1 MNLLMK
7 KFATFFTIVC
17 MGTVIMGAAPASS
30 AEQKVIPAIQLVEAQ
45 QRPLLIQ
52 GAMDVETEILM
63 AAIENPEDVTLG
75 VWKYTKG
82 TLNGYPVVISRT
94 RIGMVNAAASTTLAI
109 EHFNPVAII
118 NQGTAGGHAPELHKY
133 DIVLGKEVVNMG
145 AFKTEFADKGE
156 GIHPTTWAPMSL
168 EVMDQETGEW
178 TEVNRFQADEEL
190 LAAANSVTDTYT
202 KGNVVEGTI
211 GSADEWNKEIDRI
224 LWLNETL
231 GTSAEEMETAAVAQ
245 IAATYDIPFLSIRI
259 LSNNEVHKEVYDRTT
274 GEDSQAFTLE
284 VAKAYIN
291 DYLLD
296 DENESS
302 LTTEASTKTNP

>member
-1 MNLLMK
+1 MNKLIK
-7 KFATFFTIVC
+7 KSMTLFAVVS
-17 MGTVIMGAAPASS
+17 MGAVMMGAAPASS
-30 AEQKVIPAIQLVEAQ
+30 VNKEVIPAVQLVEAV

-52 GAMDVETEILM
+52 GAMDVETEIMM
-63 AAIENPEDVTLG
+63 AALENTEDITLG

-118 NQGTAGGHAPELHKY
+118 NQGTAGGHDPELHKY

-145 AFKTEFADKGE
+145 AFKTDFTEKGD
-156 GIHPTTWAPMSL
+156 GIHPTTWKPMTL
-168 EVMDQETGEW
+168 EIIDKETGEW
-178 TEVNRFQADEEL
+178 TEVGSFPADETL
-190 LAAANSVTDTYT
+190 LAVANSVKDTYT
-202 KGNVVEGTI
+202 KGKIVEGTV

-231 GTSAEEMETAAVAQ
+231 GTSAEEMETAAAAQ
-245 IAATYDIPFLSIRI
+245 IAATYNIPFLSIRI

-291 DYLLD
+291 DYLLA
-296 DENESS
+296 ETKEAP
-302 LTTEASTKTNP
+302 LTTEATTKTN

>member
-1 MNLLMK
+1 MNQLIK
-7 KFATFFTIVC
+7 KLITLFTVVS

-30 AEQKVIPAIQLVEAQ
+30 VNQKVIPAVQLVEAQ

-63 AAIENPEDVTLG
+63 NAIENPEDITLG
-75 VWKYTKG
+75 VWKYTQG

-118 NQGTAGGHAPELHKY
+118 NQGTAGGHDPALHKY

-145 AFKTEFADKGE
+145 AFQTEFADKGE
-156 GIHPTTWAPMSL
+156 GIHPTTWTPMTL

-178 TEVNRFQADEEL
+178 TEVNSFQADEQL
-190 LAAANSVTDTYT
+190 LAAANSVKDTYT
-202 KGNVVEGTI
+202 KGKVVEGTI

-259 LSNNEVHKEVYDRTT
+259 LSNNEVHKEAYDRTT

-291 DYLLD
+291 DYLLED
-296 DENESS
+296 NNAPT